1 MTLEEWAQ
9 KFQTDDV
16 PLPRSAYCFWL
27 VVPRGKFASTIQK
40 LYLDLG
46 IEASSV
52 WNFCARYSHVILRK
66 TSCDVAKCWLCLRL
80 NPNKSLI
87 VKQKTGSEENWYYFN
102 PSMLLIGLRKLRSV
116 WMSATLKRQQ
126 MNTKVTS
133 KSNNKLRCFV
143 WFFLAYKALENK
155 IQSIQHLTPF
165 YTP

>member
-16 PLPRSAYCFWL
+16 SLPSSAYCFWL
-27 VVPRGKFASTIQK
+27 VVPCGKFASTIQK
-40 LYLDLG
+40 LYPDLRS
-46 IEASSV
+46 EALSV
-52 WNFCARYSHVILRK
+52 WNFCAGYSPVILRK

-80 NPNKSLI
+80 NPNKSWI

-143 WFFLAYKALENK
+143 CFFFSL
-155 IQSIQHLTPF
+155 I
-165 YTP
+165 